1 MRDKDQHANLASDF
15 VHGFI
20 ELALPE
26 GESVVPGHILPAR
39 ELVAGAD
46 ADRRLIRE
54 VKMITKILLALAL
67 SAFVTEA
74 LAQSRT
80 IYDSAGRDR

>member
-26 GESVVPGHILPAR
+26 DESVVPGHILPALLLR
-39 ELVAGAD
+39 DASQHGTHSKQGTCRIGAYLP
-46 ADRRLIRE
+46 AA
-54 VKMITKILLALAL
+54 V
-67 SAFVTEA
+67 
-74 LAQSRT
+74 
-80 IYDSAGRDR
+80 